1 MRVYADH
8 EMPPEIERLYR
19 RAVRLEWWT
28 LAYLVSAV
36 ALMGLVLG
44 QSQAM
49 KAAWVEDLL
58 SLLPPIAFLVAS
70 RFRERGASQRFPY
83 GFHRVVSAAYL
94 IASFALLVMGAL
106 LFADSA
112 SRLVTR
118 ERPSIGLVE
127 VFGQQVWLG
136 WPMIAA
142 LVWSAVPAVV
152 LGRVKLPMAAEL
164 HDKVLHADAQMN
176 RADWMTAVAAIIG
189 VLGIGA
195 GLWWADA
202 VAAVVISL
210 DITRDGFRNV
220 EAAFADLIDR
230 IPTSP
235 GEQEPLQVIEEVE
248 QHVRSLAW
256 VREAELRLRE
266 HGHLITGE
274 VYVVPEE
281 AGTLLP
287 RLVQEAMADL
297 QRLDWR
303 LREVVLVLLPE
314 LHDEHGSLPRR
325 GSR

>member
-1 MRVYADH
+1 MRVYAEH
-8 EMPPEIERLYR
+8 EMPPEVERLYR
-19 RAVRLEWWT
+19 RAVRLERWT

-58 SLLPPIAFLVAS
+58 SLLPAIAFLVAS
-70 RFRERGASQRFPY
+70 RFRERRASQRFPY

-94 IASFALLVMGAL
+94 IASFALLVMGVL

-112 SRLVTR
+112 HRLVTR

-127 VFGQQVWLG
+127 VLGFQLWLG

-152 LGRVKLPMAAEL
+152 LGRMKLPMASKL
-164 HDKVLHADAQMN
+164 HDKVLYADAEMN
-176 RADWMTAVAAIIG
+176 RADWLTAVAAIVG

-202 VAAVVISL
+202 VAAIVISL
-210 DITRDGFRNV
+210 DIARDGLRNV
-220 EAAFADLIDR
+220 KAAFADLIDR
-230 IPTSP
+230 VPTSP
-235 GEQEPLQVIEEVE
+235 GTQEPLELIATVE

-256 VREAELRLRE
+256 VQDAEVRLRE
-266 HGHLITGE
+266 HGHLVTGE
-274 VYVVPEE
+274 VYVVPGG
-281 AGTLLP
+281 AGTPLP
-287 RLVQEAMADL
+287 HLVQDAMDDL

-303 LREVVLVLLPE
+303 LREVAVVLLPA
-314 LHDEHGSLPRR
+314 LHGQGGSTPRPEDR
-325 GSR
+325 

>member
-8 EMPPEIERLYR
+8 EMPPEVERLYR
-19 RAVRLEWWT
+19 RAVRLERWT

-58 SLLPPIAFLVAS
+58 SLLPAIAFLVAS
-70 RFRERGASQRFPY
+70 RFREREASQRFPY

-94 IASFALLVMGAL
+94 IASFALLVMGVL

-112 SRLVTR
+112 YRLLIR

-127 VFGQQVWLG
+127 VFGFQVWLG

-152 LGRVKLPMAAEL
+152 LGRMKLPMAARL
-164 HDKVLHADAQMN
+164 HDKVLYADAEMN
-176 RADWMTAVAAIIG
+176 RADWLTAVAAIVG

-210 DITRDGFRNV
+210 DITRDGLRNV
-220 EAAFADLIDR
+220 RSAFADLMDR

-235 GEQEPLQVIEEVE
+235 GEEQPLELIAVVE
-248 QHVRSLAW
+248 RHVRSLAW
-256 VREAELRLRE
+256 VREAEVRLRE
-266 HGHLITGE
+266 HGHLVTGE

-281 AGTLLP
+281 TGAPLP
-287 RLVQEAMADL
+287 HLVQEAVDDL
-297 QRLDWR
+297 QQLDWR
-303 LREVVLVLLPE
+303 LREVVVVPLPA
-314 LHDEHGSLPRR
+314 LHDER
-325 GSR
+325 GSAPRPGKR